1 MQLCSLNVCWRNGHT
16 DNWSERALKNSS
28 AHKTQQQQ
36 TLFIFTVAF
45 YTFRFTHFR
54 IPRHLHWLRVFW
66 VSAVIVL
73 LSSLVQ
79 TQTYTHTRTPALH
92 LLLLSCSFCMSSG
105 AVSSRPRH
113 PSLSV
118 THTLP
123 HTQTHTH
130 ARLRVNKRLCVSLR
144 FEKSNSDL
152 FCQAHSSPYPP
163 PTPYRTQLTA
173 YSTMENNKK
182 RKTNK
187 KVLCCCFQLQLV
199 PYFWHSRLLKMELL
213 FVVYRRIVAIT
224 WLGTICLHVECFYV
238 WSTRFYRYVT
248 STSYQ
253 LPPTYLP
260 VLVYCNWYWL

>member
-1 MQLCSLNVCWRNGHT
+1 MHTKHNSSKHCSYLPLRFTLFVLRIFAFHGICIGCACFEFLLSLFCSLL
-16 DNWSERALKNSS
+16 SYK
-28 AHKTQQQQ
+28 HK
-36 TLFIFTVAF
+36 
-45 YTFRFTHFR
+45 H
-54 IPRHLHWLRVFW
+54 
-66 VSAVIVL
+66 
-73 LSSLVQ
+73 
-79 TQTYTHTRTPALH
+79 
-92 LLLLSCSFCMSSG
+92 
-105 AVSSRPRH
+105 
-113 PSLSV
+113 
-118 THTLP
+118 
-123 HTQTHTH
+123 THTH
-130 ARLRVNKRLCVSLR
+130 AHPHYICSCSHALSACHLVRSVAGPGTRPCPSRTHSLTHKHTHTQARLRVNKRLSVSLR

-182 RKTNK
+182 RKNNK

-260 VLVYCNWYWL
+260 TCPCLLQLILTLNSDSTLSHTLQLRTPNSIGTL